1 MQSPNALKDGWRRVL
16 LFAGLWTLLG
26 LFVGSK
32 LVIEHRLYGANYPWF
47 KALWWWLMEA
57 YTWGLL
63 SLVVARA
70 CRRLAASQ
78 SNWKRQVAAHLVMG
92 SALSVVQGT
101 VATTAGLIETWAKG
115 WPPTPVGAYSF
126 TNALKVTVVNH
137 FHTNLLV
144 YGAIVLALHALDY
157 YREWREREI
166 QAAALEAQ
174 LAQAQLQALKM
185 QLQPHFLFNTL
196 NSISALNHEDPKA
209 ANRMIARLS
218 ELLRLSLDNDGARE
232 VSLLQELDFLKRY
245 LEIQQVRFGD
255 RLHVRFDVTP
265 ETLEAR
271 VPNLLLQPLV
281 ENAIQHGIAPFAA
294 PGEINIQASRE
305 NGLLCLR
312 VTDNGPGLPAPKPAG
327 GASEGIGLAN
337 TRARL
342 QQIYGKA
349 HRFELRNGTEQGA
362 VAEVRIPFQTAAAT
376 ETASRA

>member
-1 MQSPNALKDGWRRVL
+1 MRVHGAPSEGWRRAL
-16 LFAGLWTLLG
+16 IFAALWTLLG

-32 LVIEHRLYGANYPWF
+32 LIIEHRLYGQPYPWF

-57 YTWGLL
+57 YLWGLL

-70 CRRLAASQ
+70 CRRLAALRSA
-78 SNWKRQVAAHLVMG
+78 WPRQLASHLVMG
-92 SALSVVQGT
+92 SALSVVQGA

-115 WPPTPVGAYSF
+115 WPPTPIGPYSF
-126 TNALKVTVVNH
+126 SNALKLTVVNH

-144 YGAIVLALHALDY
+144 YAAIVLAWHALNY

-166 QAAALEAQ
+166 QAAALAAQ

-196 NSISALNHEDPKA
+196 NSISALNHDDPKA

-218 ELLRLSLDNDGARE
+218 ELLRLSLENDGAQE
-232 VSLLQELDFLKRY
+232 VALHQELDFLKRY

-255 RLHVRFDVTP
+255 RLNVRFDVAPQTMD
-265 ETLEAR
+265 AR

-281 ENAIQHGIAPFAA
+281 ENAIQHGIAPFSA
-294 PGEINIQASRE
+294 PGEIHIQASRE

-312 VTDNGPGLPAPKPAG
+312 VADNGPGLPAPKLAG
-327 GASEGIGLAN
+327 GADGIGLAN

-342 QQIYGKA
+342 QQIYGGA
-349 HRFELRNGTEQGA
+349 HRFELRNGAERGA
-362 VAEVRIPFQTAAAT
+362 VVEIRIPFQTTGAT
-376 ETASRA
+376 EPDCRV